1 MQLKLLALAGAL
13 LLSGCGSLPMT
24 EQTGMPVPSERIY
37 SDFATRSAGKAE
49 VIILR
54 DAAFTGAACEH
65 DIYIDNV
72 KATSIEESEKARLF
86 VSPGQHVFRA
96 ESGGWAC
103 TLQPSELDVDLQA
116 GKKYLYRLYMPMAGR
131 LSFEPVR

>member
-1 MQLKLLALAGAL
+1 
-13 LLSGCGSLPMT
+13 MT
-24 EQTGMPVPSERIY
+24 EQTGLSVPSDRIY
-37 SDFATRSAGKAE
+37 STELATRSAGKAE

-96 ESGGWAC
+96 ESGGMVC

-116 GKKYLYRLYMPMAGR
+116 GKKYLYRLYIPMAGR